1 MNTDFSVSVY
11 KGEPSNLF
19 FLSRMNKIVGKQD
32 FGDTFSF
39 SFPWARR
46 SRSKVALDSYKSH
59 LVNMAAEKAE
69 ACIKA
74 RRNLEADARPSVTHN
89 NATNTAEASLQLER
103 AT

>member
-1 MNTDFSVSVY
+1 
-11 KGEPSNLF
+11 
-19 FLSRMNKIVGKQD
+19 MNKIVGKQD

-59 LVNMAAEKAE
+59 LVNMAAEKAG